1 MPEVLFNGP
10 AGRLEGRYTHGKQP
24 NAPVAL
30 LLHPHPQH
38 NGTMNNKVVFTL
50 FQSFTKRG

>member
-1 MPEVLFNGP
+1 MPEVLINGP

-30 LLHPHPQH
+30 LRS
-38 NGTMNNKVVFTL
+38 KVAIDRIVNRF
-50 FQSFTKRG
+50 